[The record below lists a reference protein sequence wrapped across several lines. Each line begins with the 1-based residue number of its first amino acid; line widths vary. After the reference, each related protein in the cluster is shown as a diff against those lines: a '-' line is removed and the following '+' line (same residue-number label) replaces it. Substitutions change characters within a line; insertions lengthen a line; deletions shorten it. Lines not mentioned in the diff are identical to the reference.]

1 MDPAAAPQ
9 AAAPP
14 PPAAPP
20 AAPPP
25 QADFLDTRDERLRQ
39 LDSLRRAK
47 AAAALPRPPP
57 PAPPRPVGTR
67 PPAPPPPRPVGTRP
81 PQPAALSPATA
92 AGALAAL
99 TSQARQHTT
108 RRDEEPQRRRDDE
121 RIDVDDSP
129 NPVDVKKALTFK
141 GATVA
146 WAILKRHK
154 IIESR
159 PVRLPTGGWIAAHV
173 GKGAFK
179 GDYSAR
185 IANCPAEESLL
196 QRYMGCIVGLFKI
209 KDCRRPNNCGG
220 SVWAEGPVCNVVE
233 AVIELPSPVPVSKGK
248 LHVWLM
254 DETTRLRVAEQLAAL
269 PISYTDLREL
279 PPYEPIIG
287 PITPGRNR
295 SYNRT
300 DDLPSSTRP
309 PSWVDEAAPL
319 PVRNDYG
326 ARYGGY
332 DTGGYYA
339 GMTGG
344 YAQQYAAAHP
354 LAPAAAHYYAPPP
367 GYYPPPQHGYASP
380 GYPPPPAP
388 RRHSPPPRSVC
399 EGALAWYDGLQR
411 RPPGG

>member
-1 MDPAAAPQ
+1 MDPAARPQ

-14 PPAAPP
+14 PHAAAPSLQAALPPPPPQAPRPVGTRPPAPP

-25 QADFLDTRDERLRQ
+25 RADVLDTRDERLRQ

-47 AAAALPRPPP
+47 AAAA
-57 PAPPRPVGTR
+57 PPRPAV
-67 PPAPPPPRPVGTRP
+67 
-81 PQPAALSPATA
+81 LSPATA

-108 RRDEEPQRRRDDE
+108 RQDETRRRDDE

-129 NPVDVKKALTFK
+129 NPTDVKKALTFK

-185 IANCPAEESLL
+185 IPNCPSEESLL

-233 AVIELPSPVPVSKGK
+233 AVIELPEPVPVTKGK

-254 DETTRLRVAEQLAAL
+254 DEGTRLRVVSQLAAL
-269 PISYTDLREL
+269 PILHTDLSSL
-279 PPYEPIIG
+279 PPFEPIIG

-326 ARYGGY
+326 ARYGGGY
-332 DTGGYYA
+332 HTEGYYS
-339 GMTGG
+339 GVSGG

-354 LAPAAAHYYAPPP
+354 LAPAAAHYYVLFRV
-367 GYYPPPQHGYASP
+367 GIT
-380 GYPPPPAP
+380 
-388 RRHSPPPRSVC
+388 RRWRGLTFDFRA
-399 EGALAWYDGLQR
+399 GAAAGL
-411 RPPGG
+411 

>member
-1 MDPAAAPQ
+1 M
-9 AAAPP
+9 
-14 PPAAPP
+14 
-20 AAPPP
+20 
-25 QADFLDTRDERLRQ
+25 
-39 LDSLRRAK
+39 
-47 AAAALPRPPP
+47 RP
-57 PAPPRPVGTR
+57 
-67 PPAPPPPRPVGTRP
+67 
-81 PQPAALSPATA
+81 
-92 AGALAAL
+92 
-99 TSQARQHTT
+99 
-108 RRDEEPQRRRDDE
+108 RRDDE

-129 NPVDVKKALTFK
+129 NPIDVKKALTFK

-185 IANCPAEESLL
+185 IPNCPSEESLL

-233 AVIELPSPVPVSKGK
+233 AVIELPEPVPVTKGK
-248 LHVWLM
+248 LHVWAM
-254 DETTRLRVAEQLAAL
+254 DENTRLRVAEQLASL
-269 PISYTDLREL
+269 PIQYTDLREL

-339 GMTGG
+339 GATGG

-367 GYYPPPQHGYASP
+367 GYYPPQHGYASP
-380 GYPPPPAP
+380 GQIGYPPPPAP
-388 RRHSPPPRSVC
+388 RRHSPPPREIC
-399 EGALAWYDGLQR
+399 EGALEWFAGLQR
-411 RPPGG
+411 RPPG

>member
-1 MDPAAAPQ
+1 M
-9 AAAPP
+9 
-14 PPAAPP
+14 
-20 AAPPP
+20 
-25 QADFLDTRDERLRQ
+25 RDERLRQ

-47 AAAALPRPPP
+47 AAAA
-57 PAPPRPVGTR
+57 PPR
-67 PPAPPPPRPVGTRP
+67 
-81 PQPAALSPATA
+81 PAALSPATA

-108 RRDEEPQRRRDDE
+108 RREEEPQRRNEE
-121 RIDVDDSP
+121 RIDVADSP

-185 IANCPAEESLL
+185 IPNCPSEEFLS

-233 AVIELPSPVPVSKGK
+233 AVIELPSPVPVTKGK
-248 LHVWLM
+248 LHVWVM
-254 DETTRLRVAEQLAAL
+254 DEGTRLRVVSQLASL
-269 PISYTDLREL
+269 PTLYTDLSSL
-279 PPYEPIIG
+279 PPFEPIIG

-300 DDLPSSTRP
+300 DDIPSSSRP
-309 PSWVDEAAPL
+309 PSWVDESAPL

-326 ARYGGY
+326 VRYGGY
-332 DTGGYYA
+332 HTEGYYQRQ
-339 GMTGG
+339 GGG

-354 LAPAAAHYYAPPP
+354 LAPAAAHYYVRFCVET
-367 GYYPPPQHGYASP
+367 S
-380 GYPPPPAP
+380 
-388 RRHSPPPRSVC
+388 RRWRGLTFDFRA
-399 EGALAWYDGLQR
+399 GAAAGL
-411 RPPGG
+411 

>member
-1 MDPAAAPQ
+1 MTRTMDPAARPQ

-14 PPAAPP
+14 PHAAAPSLQAALPPPPPQAPRPVGTRPPAPP

-25 QADFLDTRDERLRQ
+25 QALDMRDERLRQ

-47 AAAALPRPPP
+47 AAAA
-57 PAPPRPVGTR
+57 PPRPAV
-67 PPAPPPPRPVGTRP
+67 
-81 PQPAALSPATA
+81 LSPATA

-108 RRDEEPQRRRDDE
+108 RQDETRRRDDE

-129 NPVDVKKALTFK
+129 NPTDVKKALTFK

-185 IANCPAEESLL
+185 IPNCPSEESLL

-233 AVIELPSPVPVSKGK
+233 AVIELPEPVPVTKGK
-248 LHVWLM
+248 LHVWVM
-254 DETTRLRVAEQLAAL
+254 DEGTRLRVASQLASL
-269 PISYTDLREL
+269 PIQYTDLSSL
-279 PPYEPIIG
+279 PPFEPIIG

-326 ARYGGY
+326 ARYGGGY
-332 DTGGYYA
+332 HTEGYYS
-339 GMTGG
+339 GVSGG

-354 LAPAAAHYYAPPP
+354 LAPAAAHYYVLFRV
-367 GYYPPPQHGYASP
+367 GIT
-380 GYPPPPAP
+380 
-388 RRHSPPPRSVC
+388 RRWRGLTFDFRA
-399 EGALAWYDGLQR
+399 GAAAGL
-411 RPPGG
+411 